1 MSEIGSINYNNIKN
15 SPAYSGGATIYSNA
29 SNLTGTKYNNTLS
42 SYAPSL
48 NVMDIDW
55 CGAEIN
61 GTSLNTTSDFLL
73 MLKSLFNRCDVL
85 DAYQPVVIT
94 LSSITWSG
102 GSIASQIV
110 CGASSTLTK
119 GTVTANWSDGSHSDI
134 TSQATFSVSAGSISG
149 TRVTAPN
156 NVTTVTISVS
166 YTVDNVTRTASTKLS
181 YSAIAEVLT
190 GITWSGGSLSATT
203 AAQGSTVRINSK
215 GTIKAQ
221 YNSGRE
227 EDVTSSA
234 TLYTNSDSGAW
245 GAKINNTTEYVRICS
260 SYDNTK
266 QYVYAAYNAN
276 GTYHT
281 SSTKITINVT
291 GSGRFSC
298 DHKVLYYDTNKHQLI
313 IGSVNSSVDPST
325 YEPLFIE
332 VIPTNYFDDGLGR
345 WMYIGNPS
353 YLINEKGS
361 RVTYQY
367 GNSQAFINMNLS
379 GNGDDNNYSSI
390 WENTGNFSERPTYA
404 EIFGGNAFYSNG
416 SIKLPALGSSWNF
429 NNSSYALSDT
439 GGFLHQGSQN
449 NAELCLFSASGG
461 RELWLAAI
469 GEALP
474 IMEDFS
480 AIRSALSTLRSK
492 GFNVPK
498 RFYYKNFLTCTIFN
512 NQFLSCRPQTPDGD
526 GMIKQYS
533 ATGAK
538 SVDVA
543 SELLITASDNL
554 ESMFGYSNSITRT
567 VTGLTWSGVT
577 LSSTSVESG
586 STISITSLGTAIL
599 SYSDRGSEQFSVDL
613 NKMTITISEG
623 SVSGTTITAPTVNS
637 SKVVKLYLNWDGIQ
651 SQPIS
656 FTTNPKVVSL
666 TGISW
671 NNGSVS
677 NSNVV
682 SGLTTTLNKGT
693 VTAYYDNGTTN
704 DVTSSASFT
713 VNNGASISGT
723 TITAPTV
730 TSNRQIT
737 VSVSY
742 NGYTASNTVS
752 FTVVPASLT
761 RITWNGSITNV
772 GSNYATL
779 NKGTVIA
786 YYNDGSSND
795 VTSSTTFTGSNCT
808 ISGTTIS
815 VDSSSKGINFTV
827 TANYGGKT
835 VSKQA
840 TTTGGNLVIGTGF
853 GDTVLYINKS
863 TGKVKISRSSQNSN
877 WVPMLLQVIP
887 KNYFGTYDEDWTYGC
902 SRWMYIGPRNYL
914 VNYGINGANIS
925 YYNHS
930 RLLPNYETGYIGR
943 RARRNDGYAFGE
955 ITSTWNFKSYR
966 DPNNYLI
973 GDFEQNHSTFGT
985 DVDTTIEMSFNSG
998 VCEANG
1004 TLDLPTIPELMIIIG
1019 CSTTINNHGGNI
1031 GGFDSLYVTRTGCT
1045 YNINPKTGIGKQGV
1059 YVIRGISDGNGG
1071 QIMRSSITYVTNGT
1085 ATALILTNGDDWS
1098 WNGSP
1103 DIDDMSLDT
1112 EYGNDLSY
1120 TPTPTPTPTVTSV
1133 FWNSTTGSSTQ
1144 SSSVPDVGV
1153 ITVRMSDNSTS
1164 TSGATAGG
1172 RGYRVYG
1179 NSSLTNN
1186 VTSTAWY
1193 NTPGTYY
1200 LTAMYN
1206 GTEYKTGNSVKTWT
1220 VNAAI
1225 IGVTSLSLSS
1235 STTEVTV
1242 GSSITLTATV
1252 SPTNATNK
1260 SINWSGSGLSFSST
1274 TSTSGNSITV
1284 STSTAGTYYVRAT
1297 SAANSSATQQIALT
1311 FKAASSGAEGLGNL
1325 GSGFGDNILY
1335 VNRSTQ
1341 KVYITSDILNPSS
1354 GYEPLLLQVTPY
1366 NYFGSYSNHW
1376 VYGASRWI
1384 YIGNPNYITD
1394 DNNTGYGDYK
1404 YDSGAGNNYSELYN
1418 GKTNGALKYNGVGNG
1433 VLIPNIGSTWVL
1445 GINSN
1450 AISDCR
1456 ADGEGSFVSM
1466 QAPNDDGTICSGEGL
1481 YIGTLGEMAVVMTNW
1496 NTILNTINKL
1506 RNAGHTVT
1514 RYMENG
1520 NFITTTRINGENC
1533 TIRPKTA
1540 DGHIKKFGVWDDDN
1554 HYAYFGY
1561 ESNENRQHTYV
1572 IPMCDGDDFSPLNGM
1587 DEIDSALFGIN

>member
-1 MSEIGSINYNNIKN
+1 MSEIGSINYNNIKK

-29 SNLTGTKYNNTLS
+29 DNLTGFRYNNALS

-48 NVMDIDW
+48 NVIDIDW

-73 MLKSLFNRCDVL
+73 MLQSLFNRCDAL

-110 CGASSTLTK
+110 CGTSSTLSK

-134 TSQATFSVSAGSISG
+134 TSQAKFSVSAGSISG

-156 NVTTVTISVS
+156 NPTTVTISVS
-166 YTVDNVTRTASTKLS
+166 YTVDNTTRTASTKLS

-190 GITWSGGSLSATT
+190 GITWSRGSLSATT
-203 AAQGSTVRINSK
+203 AAQGSTVRITSK
-215 GTIKAQ
+215 GIIKAQ

-227 EDVTSSA
+227 ENVTNSA
-234 TLYTNSDSGAW
+234 TLYTNTDPGVF
-245 GAKINNTTEYVRICS
+245 GAKVNSTTEYIRICS

-266 QYVYAAYNAN
+266 QYVYATYSAN
-276 GTYHT
+276 GTQYT
-281 SSTKITINVT
+281 SSTKITINVI

-313 IGSVNSSVDPST
+313 IGTVNSYVDPSM

-332 VIPTNYFDDGLGR
+332 VTPTNYFSDGLGR

-353 YLINEKGS
+353 YLINEEGS
-361 RVTYQY
+361 RVTYQVDEY

-404 EIFGGNAFYSNG
+404 EIFGGTAFYSNG

-429 NNSSYALSDT
+429 NNYSYALSDT
-439 GGFLHQGSQN
+439 GGYGHQGAEN
-449 NAELCLFSASGG
+449 NAEICLFNTSAG
-461 RELWLAAI
+461 RELWLATI

-474 IMEDFS
+474 IMEDFGT
-480 AIRSALSTLRSK
+480 IKSALSTLRSK

-498 RFYYKNFLTCTIFN
+498 RFDYKNFLTCTIFN

-526 GMIKQYS
+526 GMIKQYC
-533 ATGAK
+533 ATGAR

-543 SELLITASDNL
+543 SELLITTSDNL

-567 VTGLTWSGVT
+567 VTGLTWSGVA

-599 SYSDRGSEQFSVDL
+599 SYSDGKSEQFSIDL

-666 TGISW
+666 NRISW
-671 NNGSVS
+671 NG
-677 NSNVV
+677 
-682 SGLTTTLNKGT
+682 G
-693 VTAYYDNGTTN
+693 
-704 DVTSSASFT
+704 
-713 VNNGASISGT
+713 
-723 TITAPTV
+723 
-730 TSNRQIT
+730 
-737 VSVSY
+737 
-742 NGYTASNTVS
+742 
-752 FTVVPASLT
+752 
-761 RITWNGSITNV
+761 ITNV

-786 YYNDGSSND
+786 YYSDGSSND
-795 VTSSTTFTGSNCT
+795 VTSSTTFTGFNCS
-808 ISGTTIS
+808 ISGTTIN
-815 VDSSSKGINFTV
+815 VDSSSKGIVFTV
-827 TANYGGKT
+827 TANYGGKNVT
-835 VSKQA
+835 KQS

-863 TGKVKISRSSQNSN
+863 TGKVKISRSSQSSN

-887 KNYFGTYDEDWTYGC
+887 KNYFGTYNEDWRYGC
-902 SRWMYIGPRNYL
+902 SRWMYIGSSNYL
-914 VNYGINGANIS
+914 VNYGINEANIR

-966 DPNNYLI
+966 DATNYLI
-973 GDFEQNHSTFGT
+973 GDFEQNLSTFST
-985 DVDTTIEMSFNSG
+985 NVDTTIEMSFNGG
-998 VCEANG
+998 VCESAG
-1004 TLDLPTIPELMIIIG
+1004 TLELPTLPELMVIIG

-1031 GGFDSLYVTRTGCT
+1031 GGFDSLYVTRTGCV
-1045 YNINPKTGIGKQGV
+1045 YNIDPKTGIGKQGV

-1071 QIMRSSITYVTNGT
+1071 QIMRSSITDVTDGT
-1085 ATALILTNGDDWS
+1085 AIALILTNGDDWS

-1112 EYGNDLSY
+1112 EYGNDLSSV
-1120 TPTPTPTPTVTSV
+1120 PEPTVTSV
-1133 FWNSTTGSSTQ
+1133 FWNSTTTGSSTQ
-1144 SSSVPDVGV
+1144 SSSIPAVGA
-1153 ITVRMSDNSTS
+1153 ITVKMSDNSTS
-1164 TSGATAGG
+1164 TSGATSGG
-1172 RGYRVYG
+1172 RGYRVYS

-1186 VTSTAWY
+1186 VTSSAWY

-1220 VNAAI
+1220 VNAAT

-1242 GSSITLTATV
+1242 GSSITLTARV

-1284 STSTAGTYYVRAT
+1284 SASTAGTYYVKAT

-1311 FKAASSGAEGLGNL
+1311 FNAASTGGEGLGNL

-1341 KVYITSDILNPSS
+1341 KAYITSDILNSS
-1354 GYEPLLLQVTPY
+1354 TGYEPLLLQVTPY
-1366 NYFGSYSNHW
+1366 NYFDSYNNSW
-1376 VYGASRWI
+1376 KYGASRWI
-1384 YIGNPNYITD
+1384 YIGNPNYLTN

-1404 YDSGAGNNYSELYN
+1404 YHSGSGHDYNELYN

-1445 GINSN
+1445 GTDLN
-1450 AISDCR
+1450 AISDCN
-1456 ADGEGSFVSM
+1456 ADGEGQFIWM
-1466 QAPNDDGTICSGEGL
+1466 QAPNDDGTINSSEGF
-1481 YIGTLGEMAVVMTNW
+1481 YIGTLGEMAVIMTNW
-1496 NTILNTINKL
+1496 DTILNTIKRL

-1520 NFITTTRINGENC
+1520 NFITTTTINGENC

-1540 DGHIKKFGVWDDDN
+1540 DGHIKKFGVWDN
-1554 HYAYFGY
+1554 SQYVYFGY
-1561 ESNENRQHTYV
+1561 ESIQHTYA
-1572 IPMCDGDDFSPLNGM
+1572 IPMCDGDDFEPLNGM
-1587 DEIDSALFGIN
+1587 SHIDDEFFEIN